1 MRYKGEKML
10 VDIKTN
16 QELIMNNVLSIRNKL
31 TQKQLQQEMI
41 NIGKFIQEN
50 SIKKSGSVVTTTF
63 LVEEEDG
70 QQVFDIEILV
80 PLDSEIEPTTKYNFK
95 KLFHLKNA
103 IYTTHKGNPQGIQN
117 TLNKMVKYIN
127 ANRLQQITTAYNVNV
142 KELKQ
147 GDSMDDFIV
156 DIYIGVNPSIL

>member
-1 MRYKGEKML
+1 MI
-10 VDIKTN
+10 DIKTN
-16 QELIMNNVLSIRNKL
+16 QELIMENILSLRNRM

-80 PLDSEIEPTTKYNFK
+80 PLDSVIEPTTKYNFK
-95 KLFHLKNA
+95 KLFHLKHA
-103 IYTTHKGNPQGIQN
+103 VCITHKGNPQGIQN
-117 TLNKMVKYIN
+117 TLNEMIKYIN
-127 ANRLQQITTAYNVNV
+127 ENRLQQITSAYNVNV

-147 GDSMDDFIV
+147 GDSLDDFIV